1 MSQKLTLQLPDN
13 LYQPLAKAA
22 AQAQQSPEELA
33 AQWLSQ
39 AIQQFTDDPV
49 EQFIGAIS
57 STTPD
62 WVEQHD
68 RYLGQAQLDHSEEI

>member
-1 MSQKLTLQLPDN
+1 MSQKLTLQLPDD

-22 AQAQQSPEELA
+22 AQAQQTQEELA

-39 AIQQFTDDPV
+39 AIQQFADDPV
-49 EQFIGAIS
+49 EKFISAIS

-62 WVEQHD
+62 WVDQHD
-68 RYLGQAQLDHSEEI
+68 RYLGQAQIN